1 VRLGTTYLDAGPI
14 LKPGSVS
21 GFDRPNHISLHH
33 VVRLRRWF
41 LKTDIDAR
49 IRYTFTAKD
58 GGTSVVRSLMLGFDL
73 KGISRLLLP
82 LLINGFR
89 QENDR
94 VLAALKRYAEALHS
108 GQTQYN

>member
-1 VRLGTTYLDAGPI
+1 M
-14 LKPGSVS
+14 
-21 GFDRPNHISLHH
+21 
-33 VVRLRRWF
+33 
-41 LKTDIDAR
+41 
-49 IRYTFTAKD
+49 
-58 GGTSVVRSLMLGFDL
+58 VRSLMLGFDL